1 MGTEGTGTSVPQ
13 KASRKPIFTKTGKRG
28 QAPPSP
34 VDKIL
39 GVIVITKDSK
49 TLKRLNIL
57 NSKWLY

>member
-1 MGTEGTGTSVPQ
+1 MGTEGDRYLRPP
-13 KASRKPIFTKTGKRG
+13 KASRKTIFTKTGKRG

-34 VDKIL
+34 VDKIH